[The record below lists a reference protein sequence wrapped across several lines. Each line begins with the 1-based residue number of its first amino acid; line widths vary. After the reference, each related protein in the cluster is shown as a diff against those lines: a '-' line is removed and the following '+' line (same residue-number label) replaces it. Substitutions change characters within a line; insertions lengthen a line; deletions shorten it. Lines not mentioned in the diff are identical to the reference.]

1 MASTRASREGVQG
14 DFRVVVNST
23 KPVGSEAILEFKI
36 RDLYGRESYLKMYN
50 IVVLIVI
57 FISKTTK
64 NLLN

>member
-1 MASTRASREGVQG
+1 MRG
-14 DFRVVVNST
+14 DFCVVVNST